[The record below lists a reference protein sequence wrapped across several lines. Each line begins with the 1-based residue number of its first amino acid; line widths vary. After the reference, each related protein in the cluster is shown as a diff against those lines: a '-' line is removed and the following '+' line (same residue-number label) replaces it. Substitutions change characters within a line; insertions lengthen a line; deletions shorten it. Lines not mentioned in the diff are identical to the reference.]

1 MAYIIRTLFASSTRG
16 AYLELNSVFQ
26 PRFSS
31 MALDEYIKATL
42 KDVYDNKKT
51 RDSNMWDSKYS
62 NTFNANDDKT
72 IILLIFDII
81 KDYKVKWI
89 VQSEDEKLFNRLKN
103 YYSEYKKYYILI
115 R

>member
-1 MAYIIRTLFASSTRG
+1 
-16 AYLELNSVFQ
+16 
-26 PRFSS
+26 
-31 MALDEYIKATL
+31 
-42 KDVYDNKKT
+42 
-51 RDSNMWDSKYS
+51 MWDSKYS

>member
-1 MAYIIRTLFASSTRG
+1 
-16 AYLELNSVFQ
+16 
-26 PRFSS
+26 
-31 MALDEYIKATL
+31 MALGEYIKATL